1 MKAIRKLLVK
11 LLGIKGYLQL
21 ISSIYLK
28 MISLGFFKKKYAE
41 LHFIQNVIKPN
52 DVVIDIG
59 ANLGYYSYFM
69 AKSIQENGK
78 LLAIEPIP
86 LFADV
91 WKKNMRKYQANKNIK
106 LFNVALGSK
115 AQTAVKMS
123 IPIVNGIVRH
133 GLTKVDNHNV
143 DQAALSFDVPM
154 MVGDELLASE
164 KVDQINYIKC
174 DVEGY
179 EQFVMPSL
187 KNHIENYK
195 PLIQIE
201 LNGKE
206 NREAVV
212 KLLLSLDYQIHIL
225 DFNKLKGIEPEEIHT
240 FNQDFYFIHPSK
252 KEAYSKL
259 TV

>member
-11 LLGIKGYLQL
+11 LLGIKGYLKL

-28 MISLGFFKKKYAE
+28 MIALGFFKKKYAE
-41 LHFIQNVIKPN
+41 LHFIQKIIQPH

-59 ANLGYYSYFM
+59 ANLGYYSFFM
-69 AKSIQENGK
+69 AKSIHKNGA
-78 LLAIEPIP
+78 LFAIEPIP

-106 LFNVALGSK
+106 LFNVALGDEAK
-115 AQTAVKMS
+115 AAVKMS
-123 IPIVNGIVRH
+123 IPIVHGIVRH
-133 GLTKVDNHNV
+133 GLTKIDNHNV
-143 DQAALSFDVPM
+143 DQAALSFEVPM
-154 MVGDELLASE
+154 YIGDQLLRAE
-164 KVDQINYIKC
+164 KVNDINYIKC

-187 KNHIENYK
+187 KNHIEQYK

-206 NREAVV
+206 NRNAVV
-212 KLLLSLDYQIHIL
+212 KFLLSLDYVIYIL

-240 FNQDFYFIHPSK
+240 FNQDFYFLHPSK
-252 KEAYSKL
+252 KEVYSKL